1 MPRRRILR
9 FWALPPTART
19 LRTEHVIPRLLL
31 WLAAFGILFLVGP
44 GFSGC
49 ATAQKQVDPSI
60 TSALSQQGVSGPTY
74 NKVAA
79 GQRLGFNDIL
89 LLVERG
95 VPAHV
100 IESYLQSTQAVYQ
113 FSNAQ
118 LAELRTAGAPSQL
131 LHYLQET
138 GGFFSPSS
146 PAAPASGQQHAQLV
160 NSPLYQDEQPFAY
173 NAPEVDYWYNSAY
186 EESLYSPFSFDG
198 D

>member
-1 MPRRRILR
+1 MNFR
-9 FWALPPTART
+9 FL
-19 LRTEHVIPRLLL
+19 HCV
-31 WLAAFGILFLVGP
+31 AAFGLLVLLGA
-44 GFSGC
+44 GWTGC
-49 ATAQKQVDPSI
+49 ASSQAQVDPSI
-60 TSALSQQGVSGPTY
+60 TTALSQAGVSGPTY

-95 VPAHV
+95 VPVHV

-118 LAELRTAGAPSQL
+118 MGELRSAGAPSQL

-138 GGFFSPSS
+138 GGFYASS
-146 PAAPASGQQHAQLV
+146 GTASASSSSGEQRAQYL

-173 NAPEVDYWYNSAY
+173 NAPAVDYWYNSAY
-186 EESLYSPFSFDG
+186 EESLYSPFSFNAD
-198 D
+198 